1 MKLNLLTILLSSF
14 LILSCNNKNENK
26 ETSISGKLFSSKSK
40 TVYLNIVDHFDY
52 LNDGFTIDSTSVS
65 ENGKFTFNSRNLDSK
80 LVTLSTEK
88 FRPYTYQILSIAP
101 QTYYF
106 GNCEK
111 FFTSIPTFYITDED
125 FIDINWFETQ
135 SIDSISSPD
144 NSGFLQVKLRE
155 FYLNSKNIEAS
166 NLDYDT
172 KQSIETNWEQLLI
185 EKNFDLKKVN
195 LDNIRIETNFDN
207 YLYTEIYLGH
217 LNQFLNWFEQYYPE
231 NVKASISDPKLE
243 NIYSNIFSEY
253 NKHKWNSKSFEY
265 YKFTERYVNHH
276 MNIQSKSFEN
286 YYKPSENK
294 RKLAKEV
301 LNGNNRERYLTLID
315 KQIKNV
321 L

>member
-1 MKLNLLTILLSSF
+1 MKLNLFTILLSSF
-14 LILSCNNKNENK
+14 LIFSCSDKEENK
-26 ETSISGKLFSSKSK
+26 ETLISGKLFSSKAK
-40 TVYLNIVDHFDY
+40 TVYLNIIDHFDY

-65 ENGKFTFNSRNLDSK
+65 ENGEFMFNRQNLDSK
-80 LVTLSTEK
+80 LVSLTTK
-88 FRPYTYQILSIAP
+88 IFKPYTYQIFSVAP
-101 QTYYF
+101 QTYYY

-111 FFTSIPTFYITDED
+111 FFTSIPTFYITDEES
-125 FIDINWFETQ
+125 ININWYETQ

-166 NLDYDT
+166 NLDYDI
-172 KQSIETNWEQLLI
+172 KQSIETNLKQMLA

-195 LDNIRIETNFDN
+195 LKNISLENNFDN

-231 NVKASISDPKLE
+231 NVKASISNPELK

-253 NKHKWNSKSFEY
+253 NNHMWNSKSLEY
-265 YKFTERYVNHH
+265 YKFTERYVNYF
-276 MNIQSKSFEN
+276 MNIQSNSFEN
-286 YYKPSENK
+286 YYNPSREK
-294 RKLAKEV
+294 IKLAERV
-301 LNGNNRERYLTLID
+301 LKGKNKERYLTLVD